1 MSHFCD
7 IYNWISWKVIFF
19 FFASVPF
26 NNHCKN
32 LRWMLA
38 TSIILQD
45 EKFLIW
51 YSGQREK
58 QLRLSSVT
66 KIVTGQRTVC
76 SKCDFLMWIL
86 LVILHHTDALFIY
99 MLVNYLWQINFQRQL
114 QPDRELQSFS
124 LIYANGECS
133 LDLVIKLV
141 GPFAHLFCF
150 FFTHFNFPLSAK
162 IGTSLSFLYYLFI
175 DMQGQSTGWFMVYWL
190 ESCDIEVSPSQTV
203 HFFEGPKRNTE
214 LC

>member
-1 MSHFCD
+1 MKIYILWSNICVLCINHLDNAFICTIFVMSWPMSHFCD

-141 GPFAHLFCF
+141 GPLDRK
-150 FFTHFNFPLSAK
+150 S
-162 IGTSLSFLYYLFI
+162 
-175 DMQGQSTGWFMVYWL
+175 V
-190 ESCDIEVSPSQTV
+190 V
-203 HFFEGPKRNTE
+203 
-214 LC
+214 